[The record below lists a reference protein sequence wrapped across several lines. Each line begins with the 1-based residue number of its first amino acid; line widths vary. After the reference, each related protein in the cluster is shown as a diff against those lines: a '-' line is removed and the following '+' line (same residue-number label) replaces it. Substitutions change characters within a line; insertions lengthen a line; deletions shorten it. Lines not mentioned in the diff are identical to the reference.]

1 MAKTFDFDPSALQ
14 TIPAEHTFEQAQKE
28 QAILSR
34 NRGGRPRKKE
44 SEKLPK
50 KQQLVVYFTAEE
62 MAEIDEYLHAQNF
75 VSRSSFVRK
84 AILDLVEKSK
94 INS

>member
-1 MAKTFDFDPSALQ
+1 MAIKLEFDPAEMK
-14 TIPAEHTFEQAQKE
+14 TTPVEHTYEQAQKE
-28 QAILSR
+28 QAILSK

-62 MAEIDEYLHAQNF
+62 MAQIDEFLHQENF

-84 AILDLVEKSK
+84 AILDLVENSK
-94 INS
+94 KDS

>member
-1 MAKTFDFDPSALQ
+1 MPTKIKFDPASVQ
-14 TIPAEHTFEQAQKE
+14 TTPAEHTYEQAQKE

-50 KQQLVVYFTAEE
+50 KQQLVVYFTSEE
-62 MAEIDEYLHAQNF
+62 MIEIDEYLRAENF

-84 AILDLVEKSK
+84 VVLDLVENSK
-94 INS
+94 KDS

>member
-1 MAKTFDFDPSALQ
+1 MPQKIEFDPASVQ
-14 TIPAEHTFEQAQKE
+14 TTPAEHTYEQAQKE

-50 KQQLVVYFTAEE
+50 KQQLVVYFTSEE
-62 MAEIDEYLHAQNF
+62 MSEIDEYLRAENF
-75 VSRSSFVRK
+75 VSRSSFIRK
-84 AILDLVEKSK
+84 AILDLIEKSK